1 MGYGHGNDGGR
12 NMTKYF
18 EGGGALYG
26 EKLPGGELTR
36 DRGHD
41 GSCDRDTTYG
51 CQLTQGKLNFVNKS
65 RP

>member
-26 EKLPGGELTR
+26 GEITGRGTDTGQGDTMAHVIVTR
-36 DRGHD
+36 PMDV
-41 GSCDRDTTYG
+41 S
-51 CQLTQGKLNFVNKS
+51 
-65 RP
+65 